1 MFEIGKRYS
10 GYFDFKTKCSVSG
23 NVDVF
28 IKVPILFSFKVVEI
42 DESSLCVSDV
52 NPIAVNKLLMDNQI
66 VFLVK
71 ENFREKFIA
80 KVNITEGISFQ
91 ILKTIMDKRK
101 DFRYRFCPSFAG
113 AFELYKDGILIS
125 RHIFLES
132 LSFSGLSSF
141 LFLNEI
147 KALPGDI
154 LLFVQGERRFRV
166 SVVAVEKKFG
176 LFFLR
181 GRIVDSN
188 VNIPKFN
195 VDLYLKTFK
204 QIMSF
209 MGVQIGKQFTK
220 RNKAH
225 FGSY

>member
-1 MFEIGKRYS
+1 MFETGKRYS
-10 GYFDFKTKCSVSG
+10 GYFDFETKCPVIG
-23 NVDVF
+23 DINVF
-28 IKVPILFSFKVVEI
+28 MKIPILFSFKVVEI
-42 DESSLCVSDV
+42 DESSLCISDV
-52 NPIAVNKLLMDNQI
+52 NPIAVNKLLLDNQI

-91 ILKTIMDKRK
+91 ILKTVMDKRK
-101 DFRYRFCPSFAG
+101 DFRYKFCPSFAG
-113 AFELYKDGILIS
+113 SFELYKDGILIS

-141 LFLNEI
+141 LFLNEV
-147 KALPGDI
+147 KTSPGDV
-154 LLFVQGERRFRV
+154 LLFVQDKKRFKV
-166 SVVAVEKKFG
+166 SVVAIEQRSG

-188 VNIPKFN
+188 VNIFKLN
-195 VDLYLKTFK
+195 VDLYVRTFK

-209 MGVQIGKQFTK
+209 AGVKVEG
-220 RNKAH
+220 
-225 FGSY
+225 